1 MPNRFALLQE
11 VELPERQGSGG
22 ITLSRNSDRPDMSPA
37 NPGGG
42 RNVDRRRGTPA
53 GPPELRERDDQLAAP
68 GRLLRQRQ
76 EPEQQKQLEIRK
88 QPEQQ
93 RQPEQRKQPE
103 LRKTA
108 RAKAKVE
115 AMKHKPQEP
124 EREASKEPVTAGSSA
139 TAEENSWQDVDES
152 AMNLGQRCVYRN
164 RKRAMELYRRGCSPQ
179 EIFRLTGICVGAT
192 YKRRNKHFL

>member
-1 MPNRFALLQE
+1 MKKEKSRTEMAMEPKTEAMPLEQ
-11 VELPERQGSGG
+11 QK
-22 ITLSRNSDRPDMSPA
+22 
-37 NPGGG
+37 
-42 RNVDRRRGTPA
+42 
-53 GPPELRERDDQLAAP
+53 Q
-68 GRLLRQRQ
+68 
-76 EPEQQKQLEIRK
+76 PEQQKQLELRK

-179 EIFRLTGICVGAT
+179 EIFRLTGMGPGMVSRMWKKCCTKDPETGNVNGYQALVPKSKVKSFI
-192 YKRRNKHFL
+192 R

>member
-1 MPNRFALLQE
+1 MKKEKSRTETAMEPKTEAMPLEQ
-11 VELPERQGSGG
+11 QK
-22 ITLSRNSDRPDMSPA
+22 
-37 NPGGG
+37 
-42 RNVDRRRGTPA
+42 
-53 GPPELRERDDQLAAP
+53 Q
-68 GRLLRQRQ
+68 
-76 EPEQQKQLEIRK
+76 PEQQKQLELRK

-93 RQPEQRKQPE
+93 RQPEQPE

-179 EIFRLTGICVGAT
+179 EIFRITGMGPGMVSRMWKKCCTKDPETGSVKGYQALVPKSKVKSFI
-192 YKRRNKHFL
+192 R

>member
-1 MPNRFALLQE
+1 MKKEKSRTETAMEPKTEAMPLEQ
-11 VELPERQGSGG
+11 QK
-22 ITLSRNSDRPDMSPA
+22 
-37 NPGGG
+37 
-42 RNVDRRRGTPA
+42 
-53 GPPELRERDDQLAAP
+53 Q
-68 GRLLRQRQ
+68 
-76 EPEQQKQLEIRK
+76 PEQQKQLELRK

-93 RQPEQRKQPE
+93 RQPEQPE

-179 EIFRLTGICVGAT
+179 EIFRLTGMGPGMVSRMWKKCCTKDPETGSVKGYQALVPKSKVKSFI
-192 YKRRNKHFL
+192 R

>member
-1 MPNRFALLQE
+1 MKKEKSRTETAMEPKTEAMPLEQ
-11 VELPERQGSGG
+11 QK
-22 ITLSRNSDRPDMSPA
+22 
-37 NPGGG
+37 
-42 RNVDRRRGTPA
+42 
-53 GPPELRERDDQLAAP
+53 Q
-68 GRLLRQRQ
+68 
-76 EPEQQKQLEIRK
+76 PEQQKQLELRK

-93 RQPEQRKQPE
+93 RQPEQPE

-164 RKRAMELYRRGCSPQ
+164 RKRAVELYRRGCSPQ
-179 EIFRLTGICVGAT
+179 EIFRLTGMGPGMVSRMWKKCCTKDPETGSVKGYQALVPKSKVKSFI
-192 YKRRNKHFL
+192 R

>member
-1 MPNRFALLQE
+1 MKKEKSRTETAMEPK
-11 VELPERQGSGG
+11 VEAKEPEQ
-22 ITLSRNSDRPDMSPA
+22 
-37 NPGGG
+37 
-42 RNVDRRRGTPA
+42 
-53 GPPELRERDDQLAAP
+53 
-68 GRLLRQRQ
+68 
-76 EPEQQKQLEIRK
+76 PEQQKQPEQWRQPEQRKPPELRK

-93 RQPEQRKQPE
+93 RQPEQPE

-179 EIFRLTGICVGAT
+179 EIFRITGMGPGMVSRMWKKCCTKDPETGNVKGYQALVPKSKVKSFI
-192 YKRRNKHFL
+192 R

>member
-1 MPNRFALLQE
+1 MNKEKSRTETAMEPKTEAMPLEQ
-11 VELPERQGSGG
+11 QK
-22 ITLSRNSDRPDMSPA
+22 
-37 NPGGG
+37 
-42 RNVDRRRGTPA
+42 
-53 GPPELRERDDQLAAP
+53 Q
-68 GRLLRQRQ
+68 
-76 EPEQQKQLEIRK
+76 PEQQKQLELRK

-93 RQPEQRKQPE
+93 RQPEQPE

-179 EIFRLTGICVGAT
+179 EIFRITGMGPGMVSRMWKKCCTKDPETGSVKGYQALVPKSKVKSFI
-192 YKRRNKHFL
+192 R